1 MKQEQKVLITISA
14 LKSIMSIFLG
24 PFLTAYFLKT
34 SAEGVMFIS
43 EYYMISY
50 FLLGVLT
57 LIIAVIVNRKYRIE
71 MYRFGVI
78 FNFIYMLS
86 IVLLQEKIIKYLP
99 VVAILNGIALA
110 TYWYPYNIFMASK
123 IDNKDRMKFSTT
135 NNIINSVVGIIT
147 PLLLGAIITTSN
159 FESTAIIIAVL
170 SALVIVLSF
179 FIKTE
184 KDYHLPDV
192 TYKDTWDYLKKYKAI
207 RKVYFTE
214 LLKGFA
220 ASEGAL
226 GILTT
231 VIIFNSFKTDMNL
244 GIITSIATVLKIIYI
259 ELYRR
264 KWKGTKEKGVIIFSS
279 IIPAISLFLLLLFPT
294 NITMVL
300 YNICFTVFTGLLGMI
315 AEIRSYNI
323 CNSNLLDEDKQIE
336 FLAIKE
342 LILNI
347 GRVLSYELVIIL
359 SFLKIPNSLNI
370 LLITLTIVMVYMGY
384 SIGKLNKY
392 EKIPKKE
399 EEVI

>member
-1 MKQEQKVLITISA
+1 MKTEQKVLITISA

-34 SAEGVMFIS
+34 STEGVMFIS

-99 VVAILNGIALA
+99 VVAILNGIALS

-264 KWKGTKEKGVIIFSS
+264 KWKGTKEKNVIIFSS

>member
-14 LKSIMSIFLG
+14 LKTIMSIFLG

-34 SAEGVMFIS
+34 SKEGVMSLS

-50 FLLGVLT
+50 FFLGLLT
-57 LIIAVIVNRKYRIE
+57 LVIAVIVNRKYRIE

-78 FNFIYMLS
+78 LNFIYMLA
-86 IVLLQEKIIKYLP
+86 IVLLQDRIIKYLP
-99 VVAILNGIALA
+99 FVAMLNGIALS
-110 TYWYPYNIFMASK
+110 TYWYPYNIFMANK
-123 IDNKDRMKFSTT
+123 IDNKDRTRFTT
-135 NNIINSVVGIIT
+135 VNNIVGSIVGIVT

-159 FESTAIIIAVL
+159 FESTAIIIAIL
-170 SALVIVLSF
+170 SAIVIVLSF

-184 KDYHLPDV
+184 KDYKLPDV
-192 TYKDTWDYLKKYKAI
+192 TYLETWDYLKKYKAI
-207 RKVYFTE
+207 RKTYFTE
-214 LLKGFA
+214 LLIGFA
-220 ASEGAL
+220 ASDGAL
-226 GILTT
+226 SILTT

-244 GIITSIATVLKIIYI
+244 GIITSIATVLKILYI
-259 ELYRR
+259 QFYQ
-264 KWKGTKEKGVIIFSS
+264 KKFKGKKDKGIIIFSS
-279 IIPAISLFLLLLFPT
+279 IVPAISLFLLLFFPT

-300 YNICFTVFTGLLGMI
+300 YNICFTVFAGLLGMI
-315 AEIRSYNI
+315 AEIRMYNI

-359 SFLKIPNSLNI
+359 SFLQIPNSLNVLLI
-370 LLITLTIVMVYMGY
+370 LLTIGMVYMGY
-384 SIGKLNKY
+384 NISKLNKY
-392 EKIPKKE
+392 ENVQK